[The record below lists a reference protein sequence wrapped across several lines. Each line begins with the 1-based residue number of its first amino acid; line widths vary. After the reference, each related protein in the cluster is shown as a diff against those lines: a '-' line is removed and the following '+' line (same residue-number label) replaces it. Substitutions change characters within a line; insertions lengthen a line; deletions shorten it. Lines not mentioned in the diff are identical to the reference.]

1 MFYKQNHL
9 NILKIEKVYEVIF
22 MYYIKETDKPSK
34 IAKWLHIVKLEN
46 ETIILPITKTSLD
59 EKMAYKLAI
68 KTKTILD
75 KTNSKKLVLSK
86 QVKQQENYVNYLYS
100 YNYEIVDG
108 RWLFQ
113 MLLFDVLKYVIKKLK
128 IKEEEIK
135 IGILVNN
142 ISDLAI
148 YTIQKLVTKYKYIKI
163 VTNHIERFRN
173 IEEKFSEEQGI
184 FINVGNNKRKILS
197 KTNIILNLDF
207 PTELINRYTI
217 NSTATIINFKG
228 NVQIKNKRFNGLNI
242 NDYEIDWKT
251 NPHLEEY
258 EAKDV
263 YEAMQYK
270 NQPIEEIFKKIKRDN
285 VTIQYLKGI
294 KTII

>member
-1 MFYKQNHL
+1 
-9 NILKIEKVYEVIF
+9 

-34 IAKWLHIVKLEN
+34 FAEFFHIVKLEN
-46 ETIILPITKTSLD
+46 DTIILPILSTSLD
-59 EKMAYKLAI
+59 EKTAYKLAI

-86 QVKQQENYVNYLYS
+86 QVKQQEAYMNYLYS

-113 MLLFDVLKYVIKKLK
+113 MLLFDVLEYIIKKLK
-128 IKEEEIK
+128 IKEEETK
-135 IGILVNN
+135 IGILVND

-148 YTIQKLVTKYKYIKI
+148 YAIEKLVSKYKYVKI
-163 VTNHIERFRN
+163 VTNHINHFKN
-173 IEEKFSEEQGI
+173 IEEKISEEQGI

-217 NSTATIINFKG
+217 YNTATIINFKG
-228 NVQIKNKRFNGLNI
+228 NVKITNKRFNGLNI

-251 NPHLEEY
+251 NPHLEKFSAKDIY
-258 EAKDV
+258 EAI
-263 YEAMQYK
+263 QHK
-270 NQPIEEIFKKIKRDN
+270 NQPLEEMFKKIKRDA
-285 VTIQYLKGI
+285 VTIQYLKGV

>member
-1 MFYKQNHL
+1 
-9 NILKIEKVYEVIF
+9 
-22 MYYIKETDKPSK
+22 MYYIKEDDKPSK
-34 IAKWLHIVKLEN
+34 IANFFHFVKLEN
-46 ETIILPITKTSLD
+46 DTIILPIVDTKLNEKTAYILATKT
-59 EKMAYKLAI
+59 KN
-68 KTKTILD
+68 ILD

-86 QVKQQENYVNYLYS
+86 QVKQQEAYMNYLYS

-113 MLLFDVLKYVIKKLK
+113 MLLFDVLEYIIKKLK

-135 IGILVNN
+135 IGILVND

-148 YTIQKLVTKYKYIKI
+148 YAIEKLVTKYKYVKI
-163 VTNHIERFRN
+163 VTNHINHFKN
-173 IEEKFSEEQGI
+173 IEEKISEEQGI

-217 NSTATIINFKG
+217 YNTATIINFKG
-228 NVQIKNKRFNGLNI
+228 NVKIKDKRFNGLNI

-251 NPHLEEY
+251 NPHLEKF
-258 EAKDV
+258 EAKDI
-263 YEAMQYK
+263 YEAIQHK
-270 NQPIEEIFKKIKRDN
+270 NQPIEETLKKIKRDN
-285 VTIQYLKGI
+285 VMIQYLKGV

>member
-1 MFYKQNHL
+1 
-9 NILKIEKVYEVIF
+9 

-34 IAKWLHIVKLEN
+34 FAEFFHIIKLEN
-46 ETIILPITKTSLD
+46 DTIILPIGDTILD
-59 EKMAYKLAI
+59 EKTAYKLAI

-86 QVKQQENYVNYLYS
+86 QVKLQKAYINYLYS

-113 MLLFDVLKYVIKKLK
+113 MLLFEVLEYIIKKLK

-148 YTIQKLVTKYKYIKI
+148 YAVEKLVTKYKYVKI
-163 VTNHIERFRN
+163 VTNHISHFKN
-173 IEEKFSEEQGI
+173 IEEKISQEQGI

-217 NSTATIINFKG
+217 YNTAVIVNFKG
-228 NVQIKNKRFNGLNI
+228 IVKITNKRFNGLNI
-242 NDYEIDWKT
+242 NDYEINWKH
-251 NPHLEEY
+251 NPHLEKFL
-258 EAKDV
+258 AKDI
-263 YEAMQYK
+263 YESIQHK
-270 NQPIEEIFKKIKRDN
+270 NQPLEEMFKKIKRDA
-285 VTIQYLKGI
+285 VTIQYLKGV

>member
-1 MFYKQNHL
+1 
-9 NILKIEKVYEVIF
+9 

-34 IAKWLHIVKLEN
+34 FAEFFHIVKLEN
-46 ETIILPITKTSLD
+46 DTIILPILGTSLD
-59 EKMAYKLAI
+59 EKTAYKLAI

-86 QVKQQENYVNYLYS
+86 QVKQQEAYTKYLYS

-113 MLLFDVLKYVIKKLK
+113 MLLFDVLEYIIKKLK

-135 IGILVNN
+135 IGILVND

-148 YTIQKLVTKYKYIKI
+148 YAIEKLVTKYKYVKI
-163 VTNHIERFRN
+163 VTNHINHFKN
-173 IEEKFSEEQGI
+173 IEEKISEEQGI

-217 NSTATIINFKG
+217 YNTATIINFKG
-228 NVQIKNKRFNGLNI
+228 NVKIKDKRFNGLNI

-251 NPHLEEY
+251 NPHLETF
-258 EAKDV
+258 EAKDI
-263 YEAMQYK
+263 YEAIQYK
-270 NQPIEEIFKKIKRDN
+270 NQPIEETLKKIKRDN
-285 VTIQYLKGI
+285 VMIQHLKGV

>member
-1 MFYKQNHL
+1 
-9 NILKIEKVYEVIF
+9 
-22 MYYIKETDKPSK
+22 MYYIKETDKLSK
-34 IAKWLHIVKLEN
+34 IAEWLHIVKLDN
-46 ETIILPITKTSLD
+46 DTIILPITKTSLD
-59 EKMAYKLAI
+59 EKTAYKLAI

-86 QVKQQENYVNYLYS
+86 QVKQQQAYVNYLYS

-113 MLLFDVLKYVIKKLK
+113 MLLFDVLEYVIKRLK

-135 IGILVNN
+135 IGILVND

-148 YTIQKLVTKYKYIKI
+148 YAIEQLVTKYKYVKI
-163 VTNHIERFRN
+163 VTNHIDRFKN
-173 IEEKFSEEQGI
+173 IEEKISEEQGI

-207 PTELINRYTI
+207 PTELINRYVI
-217 NSTATIINFKG
+217 NNTATIINFKG
-228 NVQIKNKRFNGLNI
+228 NVKIKNKRFNGLNI

-251 NPHLEEY
+251 NPYLEDF

-270 NQPIEEIFKKIKRDN
+270 NQPIQETLKKLKRDN
-285 VTIQYLKGI
+285 VMIQHLKGV

>member
-1 MFYKQNHL
+1 
-9 NILKIEKVYEVIF
+9 

-34 IAKWLHIVKLEN
+34 IAEWLHIVKLEN
-46 ETIILPITKTSLD
+46 DTIILPIRETSLD
-59 EKMAYKLAI
+59 EKTAYKLAI

-86 QVKQQENYVNYLYS
+86 QVKQQEAYMNYLYS

-108 RWLFQ
+108 RWSFQ
-113 MLLFDVLKYVIKKLK
+113 MLLFDVLEYVIKKSK
-128 IKEEEIK
+128 IKDEEIK
-135 IGILVNN
+135 IGILVND

-148 YTIQKLVTKYKYIKI
+148 YAIQKLVTKYKYVKI
-163 VTNHIERFRN
+163 VTNHINRFKN
-173 IEEKFSEEQGI
+173 IEEKISEEQGI
-184 FINVGNNKRKILS
+184 FINIGNNKRKILS

-228 NVQIKNKRFNGLNI
+228 NVKIKNKRFTGLNI

-251 NPHLEEY
+251 NPHLEKFES
-258 EAKDV
+258 KDV

-270 NQPIEEIFKKIKRDN
+270 NQPIEEIFKRMKRDN
-285 VTIQYLKGI
+285 VTIQYLQGV

>member
-1 MFYKQNHL
+1 
-9 NILKIEKVYEVIF
+9 

-34 IAKWLHIVKLEN
+34 IAEWLHIVRLEN
-46 ETIILPITKTSLD
+46 DTIILPITETSLD
-59 EKMAYKLAI
+59 EKIAYKLAM
-68 KTKTILD
+68 KTKNILA

-86 QVKQQENYVNYLYS
+86 QVKQQEAYVNYLYS

-113 MLLFDVLKYVIKKLK
+113 MLIFDVLEYVIKTLK

-135 IGILVNN
+135 IGILVND
-142 ISDLAI
+142 ISELAI
-148 YTIQKLVTKYKYIKI
+148 YVIKKLVTRYKYVKI
-163 VTNHIERFRN
+163 VTNHINRFKN
-173 IEEKFSEEQGI
+173 IEEKISEEQGI

-197 KTNIILNLDF
+197 KTNILLNLDF

-217 NSTATIINFKG
+217 NNTATIVNFKG
-228 NVQIKNKRFNGLNI
+228 NVKINNKRFNGLNI

-251 NPHLEEY
+251 NPHFEKFDAKDIY
-258 EAKDV
+258 EAT
-263 YEAMQYK
+263 QHK
-270 NQPIEEIFKKIKRDN
+270 NQPIEEILKKIKRDN
-285 VTIQYLKGI
+285 VMIQYLKGI

>member
-1 MFYKQNHL
+1 
-9 NILKIEKVYEVIF
+9 

-34 IAKWLHIVKLEN
+34 FAEFFHIVKLEN
-46 ETIILPITKTSLD
+46 DTIILPILGTSLD
-59 EKMAYKLAI
+59 EKTAYKLAI

-86 QVKQQENYVNYLYS
+86 QVKQQEAYTNYLYS

-113 MLLFDVLKYVIKKLK
+113 MLLFDVLEYIIKKLK

-135 IGILVNN
+135 IGILVND

-148 YTIQKLVTKYKYIKI
+148 YAIEKLVTKYKYVKI
-163 VTNHIERFRN
+163 VTNHINYFKN
-173 IEEKFSEEQGI
+173 IEEKISEEQGI

-217 NSTATIINFKG
+217 YNTATIINFKG
-228 NVQIKNKRFNGLNI
+228 NVKIKDKRFNGLNI

-251 NPHLEEY
+251 NPHLETF
-258 EAKDV
+258 EAKDI
-263 YEAMQYK
+263 YEAIQYK
-270 NQPIEEIFKKIKRDN
+270 NQPIEETLKKIKRDN
-285 VTIQYLKGI
+285 VMIQHLKGV

>member
-1 MFYKQNHL
+1 
-9 NILKIEKVYEVIF
+9 

-34 IAKWLHIVKLEN
+34 IAEWLHIVKLEN
-46 ETIILPITKTSLD
+46 DTIILPITKTSLD
-59 EKMAYKLAI
+59 EKTVYKLAI

-86 QVKQQENYVNYLYS
+86 QVKQQEDYVNYLYS
-100 YNYEIVDG
+100 YNYEVVDG

-113 MLLFDVLKYVIKKLK
+113 MLLFDVLEYVIKKLK

-135 IGILVNN
+135 IGILVND
-142 ISDLAI
+142 ISELAI
-148 YTIQKLVTKYKYIKI
+148 YTIEKLVMEYKYVKI
-163 VTNHIERFRN
+163 VTNHIDRFKN
-173 IEEKFSEEQGI
+173 IEEKISEEQGI

-207 PTELINRYTI
+207 PTEMINRYTI
-217 NSTATIINFKG
+217 DSTATIINFKG
-228 NVQIKNKRFNGLNI
+228 NVKIKNKRFNGLNI

-251 NPHLEEY
+251 NPHLEQF

-263 YEAMQYK
+263 YEATQYK
-270 NQPIEEIFKKIKRDN
+270 NQPI
-285 VTIQYLKGI
+285 VHAL
-294 KTII
+294 

>member
-1 MFYKQNHL
+1 
-9 NILKIEKVYEVIF
+9 

-34 IAKWLHIVKLEN
+34 FAEFFHIVKLEN
-46 ETIILPITKTSLD
+46 DTIILPILSTSLD
-59 EKMAYKLAI
+59 EKTAYKLAI

-86 QVKQQENYVNYLYS
+86 QVKQQEAYMNYLYS

-113 MLLFDVLKYVIKKLK
+113 MLLFDVLEYIIKKLK
-128 IKEEEIK
+128 IKEEETK
-135 IGILVNN
+135 IGILVND

-148 YTIQKLVTKYKYIKI
+148 YAIEKLVSKYKYVKI
-163 VTNHIERFRN
+163 VTNHIHHFKN
-173 IEEKFSEEQGI
+173 IEEKISEEQGI

-217 NSTATIINFKG
+217 YNTATIINFKG
-228 NVQIKNKRFNGLNI
+228 NVKIKDKRFNGLNI

-251 NPHLEEY
+251 NPHLEKF
-258 EAKDV
+258 EAKDI
-263 YEAMQYK
+263 YEAIQHK
-270 NQPIEEIFKKIKRDN
+270 NQPIEETLKKIKRDN
-285 VTIQYLKGI
+285 VMIQYLKGV

>member
-1 MFYKQNHL
+1 
-9 NILKIEKVYEVIF
+9 

-34 IAKWLHIVKLEN
+34 IAEWLHIVRLEN
-46 ETIILPITKTSLD
+46 DTIILPITETSLD
-59 EKMAYKLAI
+59 EKIAYKLAM
-68 KTKTILD
+68 KTKNILA

-86 QVKQQENYVNYLYS
+86 QVKQQEAYVNYLYS

-113 MLLFDVLKYVIKKLK
+113 MLIFDVLEYVIKTLK

-135 IGILVNN
+135 IGILVND
-142 ISDLAI
+142 ISELAI
-148 YTIQKLVTKYKYIKI
+148 YVIKKLVTRYKYVKI
-163 VTNHIERFRN
+163 VTNHIDRFKN
-173 IEEKFSEEQGI
+173 IEEKISEEQGI

-197 KTNIILNLDF
+197 KTNILLNLDF

-217 NSTATIINFKG
+217 NSTATIVNFKG
-228 NVQIKNKRFNGLNI
+228 NVKIKNKRFNGLNI

-251 NPHLEEY
+251 NPHFEKFDAKDIY
-258 EAKDV
+258 EAT
-263 YEAMQYK
+263 QHK
-270 NQPIEEIFKKIKRDN
+270 NQPIEEILKKIKRDN
-285 VTIQYLKGI
+285 VMIQYLKGI

>member
-1 MFYKQNHL
+1 MTELNNRYEFVVLFDVENGNPNGDPDAGNMPRVDIETNYGLVSDVCIKRKIRNYVQTKFEDKDGYKIFIKDDAPL
-9 NILKIEKVYEVIF
+9 N
-22 MYYIKETDKPSK
+22 T
-34 IAKWLHIVKLEN
+34 
-46 ETIILPITKTSLD
+46 
-59 EKMAYKLAI
+59 
-68 KTKTILD
+68 
-75 KTNSKKLVLSK
+75 
-86 QVKQQENYVNYLYS
+86 KQQEAYTNYLYS

-113 MLLFDVLKYVIKKLK
+113 MLLFDVLEYIIKKLK

-135 IGILVNN
+135 IGILVND

-148 YTIQKLVTKYKYIKI
+148 YAIEKLVTKYKYVKI
-163 VTNHIERFRN
+163 VTNHINYFKN
-173 IEEKFSEEQGI
+173 IEEKISEEQGI

-217 NSTATIINFKG
+217 YNTATIINFKG
-228 NVQIKNKRFNGLNI
+228 NVKIKDKRFNGLNI

-251 NPHLEEY
+251 NPHLETF
-258 EAKDV
+258 EAKDI
-263 YEAMQYK
+263 YEAIQYK
-270 NQPIEEIFKKIKRDN
+270 NQPIEETLKKIKRDN
-285 VTIQYLKGI
+285 VMIQHLKGV

>member
-1 MFYKQNHL
+1 
-9 NILKIEKVYEVIF
+9 
-22 MYYIKETDKPSK
+22 MYYIKEIDKPSK
-34 IAKWLHIVKLEN
+34 IAEWLHIVKLEN
-46 ETIILPITKTSLD
+46 DMISLPITETSLD
-59 EKMAYKLAI
+59 EKTAYKLAI

-86 QVKQQENYVNYLYS
+86 QVKQQEDYVKYLYS

-108 RWLFQ
+108 KWLFQ
-113 MLLFDVLKYVIKKLK
+113 MLLFHVLEYIIRKLK

-135 IGILVNN
+135 IGILVND

-148 YTIQKLVTKYKYIKI
+148 YAIKKLVTKYKYVKI
-163 VTNHIERFRN
+163 VTNHIDCFKN
-173 IEEKFSEEQGI
+173 IEEKISEEQGI

-217 NSTATIINFKG
+217 NNTATIINFRG
-228 NVQIKNKRFNGLNI
+228 NVKIKNKRFNGLNI

-251 NPHLEEY
+251 NPQLTKF

-285 VTIQYLKGI
+285 VTIQYLQGI

>member
-1 MFYKQNHL
+1 
-9 NILKIEKVYEVIF
+9 

-34 IAKWLHIVKLEN
+34 IAEWLHIVKLDN
-46 ETIILPITKTSLD
+46 DTIILPITKTSLD
-59 EKMAYKLAI
+59 EKTAYKLAI

-86 QVKQQENYVNYLYS
+86 QVKQQQAYVNYLYS

-113 MLLFDVLKYVIKKLK
+113 MLLFDVLEYVIKRLK
-128 IKEEEIK
+128 IKEEIK
-135 IGILVNN
+135 IGILVND

-148 YTIQKLVTKYKYIKI
+148 YAIEQLVTKYKYVKI
-163 VTNHIERFRN
+163 VTNHIDRFKN
-173 IEEKFSEEQGI
+173 IEEKISEEQGI

-207 PTELINRYTI
+207 PTELINRYVI
-217 NSTATIINFKG
+217 NNTATIINFKG
-228 NVQIKNKRFNGLNI
+228 NVKIKNKRFNGLNI

-251 NPHLEEY
+251 NPYLEDF

-270 NQPIEEIFKKIKRDN
+270 NQPIQETLKKLKRDN
-285 VTIQYLKGI
+285 VMIQHLKGV

>member
-1 MFYKQNHL
+1 
-9 NILKIEKVYEVIF
+9 
-22 MYYIKETDKPSK
+22 MYYIKEVDKPSK
-34 IAKWLHIVKLEN
+34 FAEFFHIVKLEN
-46 ETIILPITKTSLD
+46 DMITLPITETSLD
-59 EKMAYKLAI
+59 EKTAYKLAM
-68 KTKTILD
+68 KTKNILA

-86 QVKQQENYVNYLYS
+86 QVKQQEDYVKYLYS

-108 RWLFQ
+108 KWLFQ
-113 MLLFDVLKYVIKKLK
+113 MLLFHVLEYIIRKLK

-135 IGILVNN
+135 IGILVND

-148 YTIQKLVTKYKYIKI
+148 YAIEKLVIKYKYVKI
-163 VTNHIERFRN
+163 VTNHIDRFKN
-173 IEEKFSEEQGI
+173 MEEKISEEQGI

-197 KTNIILNLDF
+197 KTNILLNLDF

-217 NSTATIINFKG
+217 NSTATIVNFKG
-228 NVQIKNKRFNGLNI
+228 NVKIKNKRFNGLNI

-251 NPHLEEY
+251 NPHFEKFDAKDIY
-258 EAKDV
+258 EAT
-263 YEAMQYK
+263 QHK
-270 NQPIEEIFKKIKRDN
+270 NQPIEEILKKIKRDN

>member
-1 MFYKQNHL
+1 
-9 NILKIEKVYEVIF
+9 

-34 IAKWLHIVKLEN
+34 FAEFFHIVKLEN
-46 ETIILPITKTSLD
+46 DTIILPILGTSLD
-59 EKMAYKLAI
+59 EKTAYKLAI

-86 QVKQQENYVNYLYS
+86 QVKQQEAYMNYLYS

-108 RWLFQ
+108 KWLFQ
-113 MLLFDVLKYVIKKLK
+113 MLIFDVLEYIMKKLK

-135 IGILVNN
+135 IGILVND

-148 YTIQKLVTKYKYIKI
+148 YAIEKLVTKYKHVKI
-163 VTNHIERFRN
+163 VTNHINHFKN
-173 IEEKFSEEQGI
+173 IEEKISEEQGI

-217 NSTATIINFKG
+217 YNTATIINFKG
-228 NVQIKNKRFNGLNI
+228 NVKIKDKRFNGLNI

-251 NPHLEEY
+251 NPHLETF
-258 EAKDV
+258 EAKDI
-263 YEAMQYK
+263 YEAIQYK
-270 NQPIEEIFKKIKRDN
+270 NQPIEETLKKIKRDN
-285 VTIQYLKGI
+285 VMIQHLKGV

>member
-1 MFYKQNHL
+1 
-9 NILKIEKVYEVIF
+9 
-22 MYYIKETDKPSK
+22 MYYIQETDKPNK
-34 IAKWLHIVKLEN
+34 IAEWLYIVKLEN
-46 ETIILPITKTSLD
+46 DTIILPITETSLE
-59 EKMAYKLAI
+59 EKTAYKLAI

-86 QVKQQENYVNYLYS
+86 QVKQQEDYVNYLYS
-100 YNYEIVDG
+100 YHYEIVDG
-108 RWLFQ
+108 NWLFQ
-113 MLLFDVLKYVIKKLK
+113 MLLFDVLEYVIKKLK

-135 IGILVNN
+135 IGILVNDL
-142 ISDLAI
+142 SDLAI
-148 YTIQKLVTKYKYIKI
+148 YAIKKLITKYKNVKI
-163 VTNHIERFRN
+163 VTNHIDRFKN
-173 IEEKFSEEQGI
+173 IEEKIAEEQGI

-217 NSTATIINFKG
+217 NSTATIINFKR
-228 NVQIKNKRFNGLNI
+228 NVKIKNKRFNGLNI

-251 NPHLEEY
+251 NPHLERF

-270 NQPIEEIFKKIKRDN
+270 NRPIEENLKKIKRDN
-285 VTIQYLKGI
+285 VTIQYLKGV